1 VVAKEAAKKEENVNG
16 RKKKNGEKAKF
27 WPTFINDF
35 FSLHAWNLPLFIGG
49 GIGIIYLYWCQILTL
64 DLNRK
69 DHNR

>member
-1 VVAKEAAKKEENVNG
+1 MAE
-16 RKKKNGEKAKF
+16 KKNGEKAKF

-49 GIGIIYLYWCQILTL
+49 GIWIIYLYWCQILTL